1 VKKQRKAQFSNIIA
15 AFFNGLVMELQLSVS
30 RSKFETQ
37 KNPSSIM
44 SSQAGDDSNQSWDI
58 LEPRLVQ
65 HNLVGQDVTLDRG
78 DTDIHC
84 TSRDCTYFGDVWSEF
99 HDFMNDQ
106 IF

>member
-1 VKKQRKAQFSNIIA
+1 
-15 AFFNGLVMELQLSVS
+15 
-30 RSKFETQ
+30 
-37 KNPSSIM
+37 M

-84 TSRDCTYFGDVWSEF
+84 DDTVHILEMFGAN
-99 HDFMNDQ
+99 FM
-106 IF
+106 IS